1 MLASF
6 LLILASPAIGSLS
19 LNKIGKLRLFGR
31 FEVFIEDRIFFFER

>member
-6 LLILASPAIGSLS
+6 LLILASPVASLS